1 MSDVKFSELLTA
13 SYLSRNDY
21 IVILRSGSA
30 TQPDQDQAPPN
41 NYTVQA
47 KFFTASYATHSI
59 SSSHAL
65 TASYIKFS
73 DINAGVG
80 VFTLLSSGVVIG
92 TNITASNITASGYV
106 SASVMRAAI
115 SMSSPIGIFTN
126 ITASNITASGYVSA
140 SAMSSSLFH
149 GTASYSIT
157 SLYPPALL
165 EDAHLAVSFSSPQN
179 TNSGKYTID
188 SGYEY
193 FWTKNNKIGKIGYQK
208 TNGFLTNVNLVKSTN
223 SPSVNFSDGF
233 MISGSSGRS
242 MLDTSNKNIIKLC
255 STNLNLYVLFDDGT
269 LIGWG
274 SGSSG
279 QLGQGAVVTIPT
291 YLSSSAPAAL
301 GTAPWVMISGQ
312 GSLSGKTVIDV
323 DTFAAG
329 LSTTDS
335 SSLLILTST
344 ASGNN
349 LHVCGRN
356 GYGQL
361 GYGTIDP
368 QHIPFQVEYIYEN
381 SVSVANITMSKI
393 FAGSVTSHVISH
405 ANQGSKLYSAGRDK
419 YLALG
424 IGGLVETNQTYFL
437 KTADNVRTIILG
449 QNHENLFQ
457 SFIIKNDNTVFAA
470 GRNERGQL
478 GYTPSDTSSSTYTQ
492 INGLSADSISVHFQS
507 STTMNSDFYT
517 YTSIYGGDI
526 KSWGYNIHSLIGDNT
541 AVNKSTPTTPV
552 GGAAAELQNVVK
564 VAPGWSKG
572 DVFPSNYILTSNGS
586 VYSTGNATNRSVRGL
601 NQSILNTT
609 ELATYQKL
617 IFNVESNEKV
627 VDISTGTRSET
638 YAALY
643 LLTNMGNI
651 LVVGSNY
658 ANGQPEGCDSY
669 MPKYVYRNGQFV
681 SYLSTA

>member
-1 MSDVKFSELLTA
+1 
-13 SYLSRNDY
+13 
-21 IVILRSGSA
+21 
-30 TQPDQDQAPPN
+30 
-41 NYTVQA
+41 
-47 KFFTASYATHSI
+47 
-59 SSSHAL
+59 
-65 TASYIKFS
+65 
-73 DINAGVG
+73 
-80 VFTLLSSGVVIG
+80 
-92 TNITASNITASGYV
+92 
-106 SASVMRAAI
+106 
-115 SMSSPIGIFTN
+115 
-126 ITASNITASGYVSA
+126 
-140 SAMSSSLFH
+140 MSSSLFH

-179 TNSGKYTID
+179 ANSGKHTTD

-208 TNGFLTNVNLVKSTN
+208 TNGFLTNVNGVKSTT

-242 MLDTSNKNIIKLC
+242 MLDTSNRNIIKLC

-279 QLGQGAVVTIPT
+279 QLGQGAGVTIPT
-291 YLSSSAPAAL
+291 YLSSSSVSAPAAL
-301 GTAPWVMISGQ
+301 GTAPWIMISGQ
-312 GSLSGKTVIDV
+312 GSLSGETVIDV

-361 GYGTIDP
+361 GLFSNSP
-368 QHIPFQVEYIYEN
+368 QHIPIRPAYVLDEN
-381 SVSVANITMSKI
+381 NVAEQDITMSKI

-405 ANQGSKLYSAGRDK
+405 AKHGSNLYSAGRNK

-424 IGGLVETNQTYFL
+424 RGSNDAQNQMTFF

-478 GYTPSDTSSSTYTQ
+478 GYTPNNNSSSTYTQ

-507 STTMNSDFYT
+507 STTMNSDFCT
-517 YTSIYGGDI
+517 YTSIDQGDI
-526 KSWGYNIHSLIGDNT
+526 KSWGYNYYSLIGDNT
-541 AVNKSTPTTPV
+541 AANKSTPTSPAD
-552 GGAAAELQNVVK
+552 GAAAELANVVK
-564 VAPGWSKG
+564 VAPGWSDSG
-572 DVFPSNYILTSNGS
+572 EFPSNYILTSNGS

-609 ELATYQKL
+609 ELRTYQKL

-627 VDISTGTRSET
+627 VDISTGTRSMT

-651 LVVGSNY
+651 LVVGSDY
-658 ANGQPEGCDSY
+658 ANGQPFGCDNY

-681 SYLSTA
+681 SYISTA

>member
-1 MSDVKFSELLTA
+1 
-13 SYLSRNDY
+13 
-21 IVILRSGSA
+21 
-30 TQPDQDQAPPN
+30 
-41 NYTVQA
+41 
-47 KFFTASYATHSI
+47 
-59 SSSHAL
+59 
-65 TASYIKFS
+65 
-73 DINAGVG
+73 
-80 VFTLLSSGVVIG
+80 
-92 TNITASNITASGYV
+92 
-106 SASVMRAAI
+106 
-115 SMSSPIGIFTN
+115 
-126 ITASNITASGYVSA
+126 
-140 SAMSSSLFH
+140 MSSSLFH

-179 TNSGKYTID
+179 TNSGKYTTD

-208 TNGFLTNVNLVKSTN
+208 TNGFLTKNVNLVKSTT

-255 STNLNLYVLFDDGT
+255 TTNLNLYVLFDDGT

-279 QLGQGAVVTIPT
+279 QLGQGAGVTIPT
-291 YLSSSAPAAL
+291 YLSSSAPAAI

-361 GYGTIDP
+361 GYSTNSP
-368 QHIPFQVEYIYEN
+368 QHIPLVVGPVYTEN
-381 SVSVANITMSKI
+381 GVPEQHITMSKI

-405 ANQGSKLYSAGRDK
+405 ASHGSNLYSAGRNK
-419 YLALG
+419 YRALG
-424 IGGLVETNQTYFL
+424 TGTDPQNQTIFL

-478 GYTPSDTSSSTYTQ
+478 GYAANPTSSSAYTL
-492 INGLSADSISVHFQS
+492 IDGLSADSISVHFQS
-507 STTMNSDFYT
+507 STLLPADSDFCT
-517 YTSIYGGDI
+517 YTSIHQGVI
-526 KSWGYNIHSLIGDNT
+526 KSWGYNIYSLIGDNT
-541 AVNKSTPTTPV
+541 AANKSTPTSPTD
-552 GGAAAELQNVVK
+552 GAAAELENVVK
-564 VAPGWSKG
+564 VAPGLSIG
-572 DVFPSNYILTSNGS
+572 TEFPSNYILTSNGS

-609 ELATYQKL
+609 ELRTYQKL

-627 VDISTGTRSET
+627 VDISTGTRSKT

-651 LVVGSNY
+651 LVVGSDY
-658 ANGQPEGCDSY
+658 ANGQPSGCDNY